1 MDVNKEVINAIG
13 DLKED
18 MVMLKEKYE
27 NLSNYIFRDLKPDIE
42 KLCDKVENSMIKN
55 EEGYH
60 KNLRWMI
67 ATLIAFIAAVF
78 GWIGLLVR
86 VVI

>member
-1 MDVNKEVINAIG
+1 MDDGKELINAIG
-13 DLKED
+13 GLKED
-18 MVMLKEKYE
+18 IAALKEKYE

-42 KLCDKVENSMIKN
+42 KLCNKIENDVLKT
-55 EEGYH
+55 EEYYH

-67 ATLIAFIAAVF
+67 ATMITFIAAVF
-78 GWIGLLVR
+78 GWVGLLMK